1 MTIIVSM
8 VRGDSN
14 RNSDSNSMQYKC
26 QGLKIV
32 IMTTMTTMAILVIIN
47 CIKNIMLVIKLCH
60 VSCME
65 FEYGTMIEI
74 CWNSKFHQ
82 L

>member
-1 MTIIVSM
+1 M

-32 IMTTMTTMAILVIIN
+32 IMTTMAILVIIN

-65 FEYGTMIEI
+65 FEYGTMIVVF
-74 CWNSKFHQ
+74 WNSKFHE
-82 L
+82 LYK